1 MARILTADI
10 GGTNSRFGSFDLT
23 DSGELTLQAVRWLPT
38 EPTGSLAGQLTLLGE
53 GDFPLLPAR
62 ADIAVFAVA
71 GPVEAGR
78 RSKLPLAGWEIDLDQ
93 LEREFPLTRTL
104 LINDFFA
111 QALAVGG
118 PPGRDA
124 RLILAGNPDPAAP
137 LAVIGA
143 GTGLGKALLV
153 ADGRGDH
160 LVVPSEGGH
169 ADFPFGGGREQQ
181 YQNFLLEKC
190 GGSYLSGN
198 TVVSGQGL
206 SYLHEFL
213 AGAELSPAQVV
224 REFPAHPE
232 THAWEARFY
241 GRVARNY
248 VLETLALGG
257 LYIAGGVAAKA
268 PELLEHPA
276 FREEFHHSP
285 TMGHLLRRVP
295 VRLISDENSGLWGA
309 AIQARRLL
317 TS

>member
-1 MARILTADI
+1 LI
-10 GGTNSRFGSFDLT
+10 NW
-23 DSGELTLQAVRWLPT
+23 SGN
-38 EPTGSLAGQLTLLGE
+38 
-53 GDFPLLPAR
+53 FPCP
-62 ADIAVFAVA
+62 
-71 GPVEAGR
+71 
-78 RSKLPLAGWEIDLDQ
+78 
-93 LEREFPLTRTL
+93 RTL

-153 ADGRGDH
+153 ADGRGGH

-232 THAWEARFY
+232 THAWAARFY